1 MTARDNMK
9 VAITGA
15 TGLVGKN
22 LSVYLNENGYH
33 VVAVGRSIEKLEQLK
48 DLGMEIKIAN
58 VEDKQSLLKAF
69 DGVEV
74 VVHAAGSVDPY
85 GAKDA
90 IFGTNYGG
98 TVNAL
103 TAAAEKGI
111 TQFIHISSL
120 SVITGQGDQ
129 YNVDETAPLQ
139 TCGENY
145 ADSKVKAETYVMDSD
160 FDIEVTALRPGFI
173 YGPGERAWL
182 PKLINSIK
190 NGKAMLIDGGHKET
204 NVIYVGNL
212 SKAIESAILNPASY
226 KQVYNLTDGQKISKK
241 QLFDAI
247 ADGME
252 IPRVKKQMPSAI
264 AKFACQTI
272 SSIAPYLSENKQRS
286 LSRFSKAAYRL
297 AGVNQ
302 GFSIAKAERDL
313 NYTKRTK
320 FEDGMK
326 VTLECFKQETS
337 TRVSN
342 GVISK

>member
-1 MTARDNMK
+1 MTAKTNMK
-9 VAITGA
+9 VAVTGA

-22 LSVYLNENGYH
+22 LSIYLNENGYH
-33 VVAVGRSIEKLEQLK
+33 VVAIGRSENKLDQLK
-48 DLGMEIKIAN
+48 ELGIETRVAD
-58 VEDKQSLLKAF
+58 VEDKKSLLDAF

-85 GAKDA
+85 GTRDA

-98 TVNAL
+98 TVNSL
-103 TAAAEKGI
+103 TAAAEKAV

-129 YNVDETAPLQ
+129 YNVDESAPLQ

-145 ADSKVKAETYVMDSD
+145 ADSKVKAEQYVMNSD

-252 IPRVKKQMPSAI
+252 IPRVKKKIPSAI

-272 SSIAPYLSENKQRS
+272 SSIAPYLSESKQRS
-286 LSRFSKAAYRL
+286 LSRFSKAAFRL

-302 GFSIAKAERDL
+302 GFSIAKAEKDL
-313 NYTKRTK
+313 NYTKRTR

-326 VTLECFKQETS
+326 ITLETFKQES
-337 TRVSN
+337 GTRVSN
-342 GVISK
+342 GVAS